1 MFIFAPCLVCSVGST
16 HTGPQRCVTL
26 MIPYWSSLLKW
37 HHHHYHSI
45 SRPLIGRLVTIQP
58 SHWLIVSCGV
68 TDTEQ
73 AARERHWRTSL
84 LPHSL
89 HTTEPASLISASHL
103 NRGEKPYTAN
113 IANIESWNTQSRMNL
128 ANIRYA
134 IKIGFV
140 FLHLSW
146 YWMVS
151 PVCSSFNVEPPQPA
165 SPSEVWLGLSPVT
178 SHIALLYYYRTTKLC
193 PVSLFQGIVRK
204 ISEHD

>member
-68 TDTEQ
+68 TDTER

-89 HTTEPASLISASHL
+89 HTTEPASLISLPHIWI
-103 NRGEKPYTAN
+103 GGKEPYTAN
-113 IANIESWNTQSRMNL
+113 IANLESWDIQSRINL
-128 ANIRYA
+128 ANNRYA
-134 IKIGFV
+134 IKWICFSS
-140 FLHLSW
+140 HWS
-146 YWMVS
+146 WMVS
-151 PVCSSFNVEPPQPA
+151 PICSSFNVEPPQSA
-165 SPSEVWLGLSPVT
+165 SPSEVWLRLSPVT